1 MQRSTLLTVTGI
13 IIIVASCL
21 ALVAALSMALFLWFE
36 YLIPSHLGSVRGVME
51 AFYIEL
57 SITIFELSA
66 FIVGIYSAV
75 NTFKSK
81 KFSLSVMGTSF
92 LLIAGFLLYA
102 KYLYNYL
109 PHVEAVFTSFWSP
122 IIPQPWFGLPII
134 IIASISLILLVSRR
148 KEFNNIE
155 IKPLEALKAVLI
167 LCSITSAS
175 FALLSLVPYEQAQ
188 GHFAYT
194 YPVDTMIVNF
204 FIVIFTSVAA
214 TLVIKKKCLI
224 LSIPFTILSLVSAL
238 SLPFLFLSNYP
249 WIGEFYKGLM
259 TESPVIVLSAV
270 ALALAVVGQRTRKQV
285 IPEQSHTL

>member
-1 MQRSTLLTVTGI
+1 MQRSTSLIVTGI

-36 YLIPSHLGSVRGVME
+36 YFIPSHLGSVRGVME
-51 AFYIEL
+51 AFYVEL

-66 FIVGIYSAV
+66 FILGIYSAV

-134 IIASISLILLVSRR
+134 ILASISLILLVSKK
-148 KEFNNIE
+148 KEFDNVE
-155 IKPLEALKAVLI
+155 IIRLETLKAILF

-175 FALLSLVPYEQAQ
+175 FAIFSIIPYEQANGQ
-188 GHFAYT
+188 FAYT
-194 YPVDTMIVNF
+194 YPVETMIVNLL
-204 FIVIFTSVAA
+204 ISIFTSIALA
-214 TLVIKKKCLI
+214 LLTKKKFFGLV
-224 LSIPFTILSLVSAL
+224 SIAFTVLSLVLAL
-238 SLPFLFLSNYP
+238 SLPFIFMTIYP
-249 WIGEFYKGLM
+249 WIGEFYKGFM

-270 ALALAVVGQRTRKQV
+270 ALALALLGKRGKVN
-285 IPEQSHTL
+285 